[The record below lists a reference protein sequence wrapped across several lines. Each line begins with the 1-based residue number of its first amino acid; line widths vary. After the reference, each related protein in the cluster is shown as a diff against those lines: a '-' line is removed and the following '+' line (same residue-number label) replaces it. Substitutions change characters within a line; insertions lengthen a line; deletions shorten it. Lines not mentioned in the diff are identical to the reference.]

1 MTGDLAAPNYT
12 GDLGDGLVCRWST
25 AADADKI
32 GGFLGLVWR
41 PNADAPP
48 HPRAVTE
55 TRMYMSGD
63 FSFMGPGDFA
73 LVEETGRPGHP
84 IVAAACFWRHRWSFA
99 GIEFG
104 VGRPENVATDPA
116 YRNRGL
122 VRALFAMHHARSAAE
137 GHLMQAITGIPYF
150 YRQFGY
156 EYVLDL
162 GGYRTTYLPLI
173 PTKNEHEKEPYTLR
187 LATLDDLPLIQQ
199 LYDRGR
205 STSLVWHEAS
215 AAYWRHRIGFWHDPA
230 LSDQDPQTVPLN
242 TRYLTIVH
250 QEYGPCGFIGLAAKR
265 WGSDLEI
272 YHLEVT
278 PQVDLA
284 TAFPPLL
291 RLLRGVGETTPNV
304 RPEGEP
310 FSQLMWQF
318 GRRHPV
324 YDLLGEELAPRYEP
338 PYAWYIRVPD
348 LPAFL
353 QLITPVLNERLARSV
368 FATYTGEITCDLYPN
383 GLLFKI
389 ERGRLVGIDPWRPP
403 PYDPEASLGCPPLVF
418 LQLLLGYRSMAELS
432 AIYPDVSV
440 AEKFKLLVDTL
451 FPKQHSAVHPPS

>member
-73 LVEETGRPGHP
+73 LVEDKGLPGHP

-162 GGYRTTYLPLI
+162 GGHRTTYLPLI
-173 PTKNEHEKEPYTLR
+173 PNKNEGEAEPYTLR

-199 LYDRGR
+199 LYDQGR
-205 STSLVWHEAS
+205 SNSLVWHEAS
-215 AAYWRHRIGFWHDPA
+215 AAYWGYRIGFWHDPA
-230 LSDQDPQTVPLN
+230 LNDQDPQTVPLN
-242 TRYLTIVH
+242 TRYLIIVH
-250 QEYGPCGFIGLAAKR
+250 QEYGSCGFMSLAAKR

-272 YHLEVT
+272 YNLEVT

-284 TAFPPLL
+284 TALPPLL
-291 RLLRGVGETTPNV
+291 RLLRDVGEATPYV
-304 RPEGEP
+304 GTEGEP
-310 FSQLMWQF
+310 LGQLMWLF
-318 GRRHPV
+318 GRHHPV
-324 YDLLGEELAPRYEP
+324 YALLGEELAPRYEP

-348 LPAFL
+348 LLAFL

-368 FATYTGEITCDLYPN
+368 FANYTGEITCDLYPN

-403 PYDPEASLGCPPLVF
+403 PYDPAASMGCPSLVF
-418 LQLLLGYRSMAELS
+418 LQLLLGYRNIQELS

-440 AEKFKLLVDTL
+440 AEKYKLLVATL
-451 FPKQHSAVHPPS
+451 FPKQQSQVHPL